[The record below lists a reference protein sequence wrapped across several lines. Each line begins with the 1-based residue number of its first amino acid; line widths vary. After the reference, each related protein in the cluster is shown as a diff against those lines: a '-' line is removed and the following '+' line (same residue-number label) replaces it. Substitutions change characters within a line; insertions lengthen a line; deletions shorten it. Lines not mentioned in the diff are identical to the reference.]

1 MLQSFIAAQAIVHR
15 PQGAESGPGLDLMS
29 SNKTSRRVTLSDI
42 AQLSGVHP
50 CTVSAVL
57 AGKSKERRI
66 SKDVATRVLAA
77 AAEMDFAPSLTA
89 HSLQQGHTHVLS
101 FFNGFR
107 NRDWRDAYMDGLLAA
122 VERAG
127 GALGYDVLVSCDF
140 RRSAAEMY
148 RALNG
153 GRSDGLLFFAPQAGD
168 PLLPLLRRSRLP
180 VVLVSGADGAGVLSS
195 VTSDT
200 ADGMRQV
207 AGNVAALGHR
217 RVAALTALGPH
228 PDAHDRI
235 ILLRGQL
242 AEVGV
247 SLPER
252 WVVPADR
259 NDETGGA
266 AALQFLMDEPDPP
279 TALFCWHDHLGYK
292 ILEQCEALG
301 IAVPE
306 RLSLVGYDGLPW
318 PAKTS
323 HTLASVA
330 VDLDAMGEVAV
341 EILHRLIS
349 HQTPAPIQSVLP
361 VTFLQGTT
369 LGPAP

>member
-1 MLQSFIAAQAIVHR
+1 
-15 PQGAESGPGLDLMS
+15 MS

-57 AGKSKERRI
+57 AGKAKERRI
-66 SKDVATRVLAA
+66 SEDVATRVRTVAT
-77 AAEMDFAPSLTA
+77 EMDFAPSLTA

-153 GRSDGLLFFAPQAGD
+153 GRSDGLLFFAPQVGD
-168 PLLPLLRRSRLP
+168 PLLPSLRKSRLP
-180 VVLVSGADGAGVLSS
+180 VMLVSGADESGILSS
-195 VTSDT
+195 VTSDSGG
-200 ADGMRQV
+200 GMRLV
-207 AGNVAALGHR
+207 ARNLMALGHR
-217 RVAALTALGPH
+217 RVAALTAPGPH
-228 PDAHDRI
+228 PDAQDRI
-235 ILLRGQL
+235 IMLRERL
-242 AEVGV
+242 AEAGV
-247 SLPER
+247 ALPKR

-259 NDETGGA
+259 NDEAGGA
-266 AALQFLMDEPDPP
+266 QALRFLMDEPAPP
-279 TALFCWHDHLGYK
+279 TALFCWNDHLGYK

-306 RLSLVGYDGLPW
+306 RLSVVGYDGLPW
-318 PAKTS
+318 PAKTR

-330 VDLDAMGEVAV
+330 VDLDAMGEAAV
-341 EILHRLIS
+341 ESLHRLIS
-349 HQTPAPIQSVLP
+349 HQASAPIQSVLP
-361 VTFLQGTT
+361 VTFLKGTT